1 VGQCRTPLH
10 PQSILVE
17 GASDQVALESLAR
30 RQGRDLHAL
39 GVTVVAMGGAQAVWK
54 NMDRFVRSDAATRIT
69 GLCDSA
75 EAIHYERALRRV
87 GLAPIAGP
95 IDLSDYG
102 VFVRG
107 EDLEDELIRA
117 LDQVDI
123 ETLMAG
129 AGDLRSFR
137 TMQKQP
143 QWNNKPFR
151 AQMRRWIGAG
161 SQRKGRYAQLMTDYV
176 ALDRVPAPL
185 LEVLGA
191 ACSAADKGAD

>member
-1 VGQCRTPLH
+1 
-10 PQSILVE
+10 
-17 GASDQVALESLAR
+17 
-30 RQGRDLHAL
+30 
-39 GVTVVAMGGAQAVWK
+39 MGGAQAVWK
-54 NMDRFVRSDAATRIT
+54 NMEQIVRLDAATRIT
-69 GLCDSA
+69 GLCDAA

-87 GLAPIAGP
+87 GLAPATGAL
-95 IDLSDYG
+95 DLSDYG
-102 VFVRG
+102 VFVCT

-117 LDQVDI
+117 LDQTDI
-123 ETLMAG
+123 EALMAG

-161 SQRKGRYAQLMTDYV
+161 SQRKGRYAQLMTDQV

>member
-1 VGQCRTPLH
+1 MSHAAASAV
-10 PQSILVE
+10 ILVE

-30 RQGRDLHAL
+30 RQGRDLIAL

-54 NMDRFVRSDAATRIT
+54 NMEKIVRLDAATRIT

-75 EAIHYERALRRV
+75 EAMHYERALRRV
-87 GLAPIAGP
+87 GLAPASGA

-102 VFVRG
+102 VFVCT

-117 LDQVDI
+117 LDQTDI
-123 ETLMAG
+123 EALLAG
-129 AGDLRSFR
+129 TGDLRSFR

-143 QWNNKPFR
+143 QWLGRPFN

-161 SQRKGRYAQLMTDYV
+161 SQRKGRYAQLMTDHV
-176 ALDRVPAPL
+176 ALGRVPAPL
-185 LEVLGA
+185 LNVLDA
-191 ACSAADKGAD
+191 ACAADKGAD